1 MQTEILSDLREA
13 KRAMA
18 DAKEKLDVMNV
29 SLMGYIID
37 SIREYNE
44 AYEKNYILST
54 EDVVKQPKKR
64 KPGRPKGKSSAGAN
78 REKLIEFLRINGPSY
93 RSIIVEGTKI
103 PDGSFTYLVGKIG
116 NVTKD
121 MDGRYGLN
129 EGQTGAIGS
138 GLTHRDLPAEEFEK
152 FIYSSPVGS

>member
-44 AYEKNYILST
+44 AYEKNYILLT

-64 KPGRPKGKSSAGAN
+64 KPGRPKGSVSKNVKTPKKSTELPDQALAYG
-78 REKLIEFLRINGPSY
+78 
-93 RSIIVEGTKI
+93 VE
-103 PDGSFTYLVGKIG
+103 SL
-116 NVTKD
+116 
-121 MDGRYGLN
+121 
-129 EGQTGAIGS
+129 AS
-138 GLTHRDLPAEEFEK
+138 
-152 FIYSSPVGS
+152 

>member
-44 AYEKNYILST
+44 AYEKKYILST

-64 KPGRPKGKSSAGAN
+64 KPGRPKGSVSNKTPKKST
-78 REKLIEFLRINGPSY
+78 EML
-93 RSIIVEGTKI
+93 
-103 PDGSFTYLVGKIG
+103 D
-116 NVTKD
+116 
-121 MDGRYGLN
+121 
-129 EGQTGAIGS
+129 
-138 GLTHRDLPAEEFEK
+138 RDLAYGVE
-152 FIYSSPVGS
+152 SLAS

>member
-13 KRAMA
+13 RGAMA

-78 REKLIEFLRINGPSY
+78 REKLIEFLRINGPDRKRVRAGKQC
-93 RSIIVEGTKI
+93 RS
-103 PDGSFTYLVGKIG
+103 
-116 NVTKD
+116 
-121 MDGRYGLN
+121 
-129 EGQTGAIGS
+129 
-138 GLTHRDLPAEEFEK
+138 
-152 FIYSSPVGS
+152 